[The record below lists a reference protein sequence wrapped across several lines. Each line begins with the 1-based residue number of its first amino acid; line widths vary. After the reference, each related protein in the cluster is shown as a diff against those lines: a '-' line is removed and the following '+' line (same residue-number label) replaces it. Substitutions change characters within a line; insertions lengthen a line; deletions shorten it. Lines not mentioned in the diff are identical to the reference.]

1 MKIVIFQ
8 KKMSPLPFIYPLKK
22 NGKFTK
28 ILLEHNA
35 NPNLVN
41 KSYSQTPMHLAI
53 INKAN
58 ERILLSFKNY
68 NEDFFYIK
76 DKYEKT
82 PFDYAKELNDEKYL
96 VIVKKIFEIKEKVN
110 YSKNKEKENKYE
122 NEKNIDINNNFLENN
137 NERILNLNKL
147 LQKIDISLNN
157 KENKNEKNHEIKEL
171 KEDYKD

>member
-1 MKIVIFQ
+1 
-8 KKMSPLPFIYPLKK
+8 
-22 NGKFTK
+22 
-28 ILLEHNA
+28 
-35 NPNLVN
+35 
-41 KSYSQTPMHLAI
+41 MHLAI

-76 DKYEKT
+76 D
-82 PFDYAKELNDEKYL
+82 
-96 VIVKKIFEIKEKVN
+96 
-110 YSKNKEKENKYE
+110 KYE